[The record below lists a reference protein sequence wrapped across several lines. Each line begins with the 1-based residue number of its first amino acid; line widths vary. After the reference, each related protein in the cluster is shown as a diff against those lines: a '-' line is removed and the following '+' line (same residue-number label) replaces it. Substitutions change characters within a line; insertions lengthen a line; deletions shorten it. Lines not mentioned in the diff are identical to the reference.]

1 MPVSVATAKEI
12 SRLCDEPS
20 WLLEARVQA
29 SDLFDTLP
37 VETSSLYTRQT
48 DLRGTNL
55 IDFDPLGVISEHLN
69 EAESQSTRTASGN
82 YITSLGARVIE
93 QHLSQELINKGVF
106 FGDLYSSLEQQPN
119 LIKSVLADKV
129 IAPDDDK
136 FAAYNQAFYNSA
148 LVLHVPRG
156 VVVDEPFRIR
166 HFIGDSA
173 AAVVSRIFVIAEQE
187 SQVTILLEEYS
198 KSSTPISNSLYSNSV
213 ELHAGDGA
221 RIWFQELQNADEKT
235 IVLTNKRCRCRRDS
249 HVSWTMGY
257 MGGAYT
263 KSRVDSDL
271 LGEGS
276 SSEEVEVVFG
286 TGEQKF
292 DLNSNVTHIAP
303 HTKSEIISRGVLRDT
318 AKTIFKG
325 MLRIGKD
332 ARGAD
337 SFLAEHAM
345 LLNPQAR
352 ADSIPALEIAT
363 NEVKAAHSASVAQ
376 IEEEPIF
383 YLMSRGI
390 PENEAKKLIILAFLE
405 PAVQRIPVE
414 EVKAIL
420 IDLVETKWTGIA
432 NSTLEENTRTK

>member
-1 MPVSVATAKEI
+1 MPVSIATAREI

-20 WLLEARVQA
+20 WLLESRVQA
-29 SDLFDTLP
+29 SDLFDKLP
-37 VETSSLYTRQT
+37 IEKSSLYTRQT
-48 DLRGTNL
+48 DLRGINL
-55 IDFDPLGVISEHLN
+55 LDFDPLGIVSERSFK
-69 EAESQSTRTASGN
+69 AESESTTTASGN
-82 YITSLGARVIE
+82 CITILAGKVTE
-93 QHLSQELINKGVF
+93 QHLSQQLVNNGVF
-106 FGDLYSSLEQQPN
+106 FGDLYSSLAQQPN
-119 LIKSVLADKV
+119 LIKPVLVDKA

-148 LVLHVPRG
+148 LVLHVPKG
-156 VVVDEPFRIR
+156 LVVNDPFRIR
-166 HFIGDSA
+166 YFMDDSEK
-173 AAVVSRIFVIAEQE
+173 AVVSRIFVVAEPE
-187 SQVTILLEEYS
+187 SQMTLLLEEYS
-198 KSSTPISNSLYSNSV
+198 KSSTPASNSLYSNSV
-213 ELHAGDGA
+213 ELHVGEGA
-221 RIWFQELQNADEKT
+221 RIWFQELQNTDERT
-235 IVLTNKRCRCRRDS
+235 TVLTNRKCRCRRDS
-249 HVSWTMGY
+249 HVSWTIGY

-263 KSRVDSDL
+263 KSRIDSDL

-276 SSEEVEVVFG
+276 TSEEMEVVFG
-286 TGEQKF
+286 TREQKF

-318 AKTIFKG
+318 ARTIFKG

-363 NEVKAAHSASVAQ
+363 NEVKASHSASVAQ
-376 IEEEPIF
+376 IEEEQIF

-405 PAVQRIPVE
+405 PAVRRIPVE
-414 EVKAIL
+414 EVKTAL
-420 IDLVETKWTGIA
+420 VDLVEKKWTSNT
-432 NSTLEENTRTK
+432 NSRPEENTRMK